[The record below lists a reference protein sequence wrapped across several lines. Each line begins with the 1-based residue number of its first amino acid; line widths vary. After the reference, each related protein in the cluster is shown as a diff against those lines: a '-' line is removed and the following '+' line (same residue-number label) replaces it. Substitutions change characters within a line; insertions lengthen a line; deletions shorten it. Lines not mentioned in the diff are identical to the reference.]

1 MPSSRRDFLRLV
13 AAAPVVVAS
22 WTSPL
27 LAAGLERKAPVKH
40 FVLLHSN
47 DPHGHLLPF
56 SFQER
61 TAPGDF
67 LAYMPERKSIG
78 GIARRAT
85 LIKDIKKREKNV
97 YAFDAG
103 DSMDGSPFSL
113 EFLGKADYDANSLA
127 GFDYGTF
134 GNHDFNMT
142 PAQFKEMRER
152 VKYPIVLANV
162 FEKGTKNPVEKPYLL
177 ENWDGLKVAVLG
189 LTTYSARTYKAI
201 ADTWEMRE
209 PMSVASDLV
218 PVLRKEADLVVVLAH
233 DGYDEDKR
241 MARDI
246 PGIDVIIGAHS
257 HTRLP
262 VGDYELAAR
271 PGRRDPQGTVIV
283 QAHCWGGEL
292 GRLDLDA
299 MQMPDG
305 QWRIVRYTASL
316 LPVTES
322 VPEHP
327 SVKAVV
333 QSYWDRIK
341 PKYAEVVGEAADE
354 FVEAEGEDPTNYF
367 LMCDALHAGFP
378 DADFEIENF
387 GGVRAPVLKGKIT
400 RAMLIEVDPFTNTM
414 VSFKIKGSDLKK
426 VLAYTRPSPSAT
438 LRYHARAFARPDGK
452 KKEWTLVSATLKGQ
466 PIEDEKVYRG
476 VASSYYFNYG
486 IKKYALEAQDTGNP
500 RIEYLAEYIRK
511 NSPIRPT
518 PDGRLRLEDN
528 TNIED

>member
-1 MPSSRRDFLRLV
+1 MPSSRRDFLRLL
-13 AAAPVVVAS
+13 AATPVVVAS

-47 DPHGHLLPF
+47 DPHGHLMPF
-56 SFQER
+56 SFQDR
-61 TAPGDF
+61 TAPGDY
-67 LAYMPERKSIG
+67 LAYMPARKSIG
-78 GIARRAT
+78 GIARRAA

-134 GNHDFNMT
+134 GNHDFNMSA
-142 PAQFKEMRER
+142 AQFREMRER
-152 VKYPIVLANV
+152 IKYKMVLANV
-162 FEKGTKNPVEKPYLL
+162 YEKGTRNSIEKPYLV
-177 ENWDGLKVAVLG
+177 ENWDGLKVGILG
-189 LTTYSARTYKAI
+189 VTTYSSRTYKAI
-201 ADTWEMRE
+201 TDAYEMRE

-218 PVLRKEADLVVVLAH
+218 PILRNQADLVIVLAH
-233 DGYDEDKR
+233 DGYDEDVR

-271 PGRRDPQGTVIV
+271 PGKRDPQGAVIV

-292 GRLDLDA
+292 GRLDIDA

-305 QWRIVRYTASL
+305 HWRVVRYTAQL
-316 LPVTES
+316 LPVTED
-322 VPEHP
+322 VPEDRA
-327 SVKAVV
+327 VKQVV
-333 QSYWDRIK
+333 DGYWKRIEG
-341 PKYAEVVGEAADE
+341 KYAEVVGEAADE
-354 FVEAEGEDPTNYF
+354 FADGGDEDPTNYY
-367 LMCDALHAGFP
+367 LMTDAIHAAFP

-387 GGVRAPVLKGKIT
+387 GGVRAPILRGKIT
-400 RAMLIEVDPFTNTM
+400 RSSLIEVDPFTNTI
-414 VSFKIKGSDLKK
+414 VSFKIKGADLKK
-426 VLAYTRPSPSAT
+426 VLAYTRPAPSAT
-438 LRYHARAFARPDGK
+438 LRYHAKAVARPDGK
-452 KKEWTLVSATLKGQ
+452 KEWELVSAALKGQ
-466 PIEDEKVYRG
+466 PIEDEKVYQG
-476 VASSYYFNYG
+476 VASSYYFNFG
-486 IKKYALEAQDTGNP
+486 IKRYAIDPVDSGKP
-500 RIEYLAEYIRK
+500 RLEYLAAYIKK

-518 PDGRLRLEDN
+518 PDGRLRFEDD
-528 TNIED
+528 TKIPD